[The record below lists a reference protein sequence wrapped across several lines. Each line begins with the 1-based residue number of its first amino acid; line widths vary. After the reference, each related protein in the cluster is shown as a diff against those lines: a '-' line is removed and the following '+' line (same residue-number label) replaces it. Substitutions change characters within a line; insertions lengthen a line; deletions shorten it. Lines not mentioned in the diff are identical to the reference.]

1 MGLGLG
7 PAAQQALKEASPVIA
22 AWKAL
27 PGVTERVAKNSRIC
41 FVGSGGLTRQ
51 CVIDNA
57 DILQPVVQTFGA
69 IPEIFYSVLVMCLH
83 VKGPE

>member
-1 MGLGLG
+1 MAGGSG
-7 PAAQQALKEASPVIA
+7 TGSSGSADPSNSTCPVLT

-27 PGVTERVAKNSRIC
+27 PGVMERVAKNGRIC

-57 DILQPVVQTFGA
+57 DLFQPIVQTFGA
-69 IPEIFYSVLVMCLH
+69 IP
-83 VKGPE
+83 